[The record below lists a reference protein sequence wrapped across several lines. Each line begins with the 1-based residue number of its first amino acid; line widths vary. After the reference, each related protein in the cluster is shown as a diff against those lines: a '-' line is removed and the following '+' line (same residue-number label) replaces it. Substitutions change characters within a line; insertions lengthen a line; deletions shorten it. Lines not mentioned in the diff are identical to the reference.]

1 MGPHVSAVVIF
12 IATLEGVCYNMHMPK
27 YRKTSPL
34 HPQWA
39 DVITLDD
46 IRGIIAHFQESATV
60 YEGYIK
66 TDNIPSLWDSSLKRV
81 NGRAAF
87 WTEMLECRERGEKIM
102 PRVREYQHVNELSTK
117 N

>member
-1 MGPHVSAVVIF
+1 
-12 IATLEGVCYNMHMPK
+12 MHMPK

-39 DVITLDD
+39 DMITLDD
-46 IRGIIAHFQESATV
+46 IRGIIAHFKESATV

-81 NGRAAF
+81 NGRVAF

-102 PRVREYQHVNELSTK
+102 PRVREYQSTPQHVNELSTK